1 MNKSD
6 DAGLAVAFVAAYA
19 IRLHGVYSTFGLSEN
34 LEQLVYPFFKK
45 KTSVPCDSGLVCDA
59 SRCVEMK
66 RIVRTIVHQ
75 LLPLEKKNKENKKET
90 TDWGNVF

>member
-6 DAGLAVAFVAAYA
+6 DASLAVAFVAAYA

-45 KTSVPCDSGLVCDA
+45 K
-59 SRCVEMK
+59 
-66 RIVRTIVHQ
+66 
-75 LLPLEKKNKENKKET
+75 N
-90 TDWGNVF
+90 